1 MKRVFI
7 TGATGFLGS
16 YLAKKLQAEGH
27 QVTASGR
34 NPTKAEEFKSLGI
47 EFIALDLSQ
56 KESFKNLQT
65 NYDWVFHCAA
75 LSSPWGSYQDF
86 YKANVLATEN
96 ILEHFK
102 NNQKMERLVY
112 VSSPSVYTELKDKLN
127 IKEDSPLPEI
137 NLNHY
142 IKTKK
147 LCEIMVDKYVRDYN
161 MPVITIRPQGII
173 GPGDPSIFPRLLK
186 IAQKGILPKIG
197 EGRTTLDL
205 TYIDNVVHGL
215 ICAAQA
221 DSKTIGQKYNITND
235 EPIELY
241 STLEKIMG
249 ELEIKFKWKKLSQ
262 RKALFIGSAL
272 ENVFSFLPKKFE
284 PPLTRYSVCTLAYNR
299 TLDLSKAK
307 QDLNYQPIV
316 PMQKALELCVQ
327 NMKRDL
333 QGG

>member
-16 YLAKKLQAEGH
+16 NLAKKLATQGH

-34 NPTKAEEFKSLGI
+34 NLAKGQDLKNLGI
-47 EFIALDLSQ
+47 DFISLDLSQ
-56 KESFKNLQT
+56 KESFKSLGKDF
-65 NYDWVFHCAA
+65 DWVFHCAA

-86 YKANVLATEN
+86 FKANVLATQN
-96 ILEHFK
+96 ILEHFAND
-102 NNQKMERLVY
+102 NNIERLIY
-112 VSSPSVYTELKDKLN
+112 VSSPSVYTDLEDKLN
-127 IKEDSPLPEI
+127 IKEDSALPKI

-147 LCEIMVDKYVRDYN
+147 MCEILVDRYVKEFK

-186 IAQKGILPKIG
+186 IAQKGFLPKIG
-197 EGRTTLDL
+197 KGKTTLDL

-221 DSKTIGQKYNITND
+221 DSKYLGEKYNITND

-241 STLEKIMG
+241 STLEKIMA
-249 ELEIKFKWKKLSQ
+249 ELDIKFKWKNLSQ
-262 RKALFIGSAL
+262 RKALFIGRTL
-272 ENVFSFLPKKFE
+272 ENVFSLLPKRFE
-284 PPLTRYSVCTLAYNR
+284 PPLTRYSVCTLAFNR
-299 TLDLSKAK
+299 TLDLTKAK
-307 QDLNYQPIV
+307 NELNYKPIV
-316 PMQKALELCVQ
+316 SMHKALELSVL
-327 NMKRDL
+327 NMKKDL